1 MTIEIQYNL
10 LIKKYVRMKK
20 QLALLAALA
29 IAFGAPAG
37 MTSLPSTG
45 FTANAQTNKVT
56 GVIRDAQGEPLIG
69 ATVKVKGTNR
79 GTSTDVD
86 GKYSINANRGDVLVV
101 SYIGS
106 KPMEI
111 TVGSG
116 EMDIEMQ
123 ANDQVLDEVVV
134 TALGIRKDRKSL
146 GYAVD
151 DLKAEELMRNKSANA
166 INSLSGKI
174 AGVNITQSSGAAGSG
189 AQIILRGGTSG
200 SENRDNQP
208 LFVVDGVIYDNSSSI
223 VGNTGFDG
231 TGTAQTI
238 TSNRVMDINPEDIEN
253 ISILKGPAAS
263 ALYGSRAANGVVLIT
278 TKKGKEGHTEV
289 NLSAKYIIS
298 QASSLPKVQ
307 KDFVRGYLEEQYEG
321 SRYIGSSFNDFS
333 YNTWGKYDPSATRY
347 DNIGD
352 FFQAGGIWD
361 TNLSVSGGTKYNNFY
376 LSGSFYNQD
385 GIVPTTGY
393 TKTTFRFNGEQK
405 VGRFTFGANA
415 AYSDARVTRTLTGAA
430 LYGSDGTGAL
440 YAVYNWSPTDNMK
453 HYLNDDGTRYRMF
466 GDRLDPWAE
475 RDNPYW
481 ILNKNKMTD
490 NTERFTGNF
499 NVKWDIFDWWWINYR
514 MGVDSYTQEAVNSVA
529 PNGVVKKDWLKG
541 MLSDNTLRYRYLTNN
556 LMSNWN
562 AQLGEFNVNLMLGAS
577 TDYTKNVRNYQMAWN
592 FAVPDFFSF
601 DNAGNEDKKFQHT
614 LSRKRLVSA
623 FGEFRIDWR
632 NAIFLTVTG
641 RNDWTSTLPKENRS
655 YFYPSVSGAIAFTE
669 LFRESLPDWFSFG
682 KLRASWA
689 EVGKD
694 TGPYETNTYLWP
706 VYTFLLGKVGMG
718 NSWERG
724 NPYIKPEKTRST
736 EVGLELRFLQNRL
749 KFDVAYYTNN
759 SYNQILSPRGPQST
773 GYIFCSINAG
783 NVYNK
788 GLEVS
793 LGGTPILTEN
803 FVWETN
809 INAAGN
815 RGTMDNLPE
824 GMEFMYVTDVQY
836 AGAKAASI
844 SGGSFMAISGT
855 KWKRVQNADSPY
867 YGQLVL
873 DSNGF
878 PLKEDVGGDSWE
890 VGNREPKFQGG
901 WNNTFTFFK
910 NWTFNML
917 WEFSVGGDV
926 FNGTKFEMTQNGVS
940 EFSGKFRQEDLTIS
954 GVQNIG
960 TADDPN
966 YVEVSNTWSPNGT
979 YMFAGKEHSGQAII
993 EDYYLGAYNY
1003 EVANWITRVNSLR
1016 LRTISLTYDVPR
1028 SLLARTKYLKRAS
1041 ITASANNLLLFT
1053 NYDGDPEVAASGAGR
1068 GGSSSVGFDY
1078 CGVPAT
1084 RSYALGVNL
1093 TFGTNDE
1100 APKPAYTN
1108 TNVLNE
1114 QINTMRA
1121 QFADAEN
1128 AYNSRI
1134 AQLQGNLDDANRALL
1149 NCRND
1154 LNAAKNVAPK
1164 VVDNSKQ
1171 YMNVL
1176 VHFPVN
1182 KTAVTTDQRPNV
1194 ERVAA
1199 YLKSHPEATCTIK
1212 GYASPEGN
1220 LDNNIKLA
1228 NGRAASVK
1236 DMLVNK
1242 YGIAAN
1248 RIKAEGQ
1255 GISNMFD
1262 ELSWNRVSICEIIV
1276 K

>member
-1 MTIEIQYNL
+1 
-10 LIKKYVRMKK
+10 MKK

-29 IAFGAPAG
+29 IACGAPAG

-45 FTANAQTNKVT
+45 FTAEAQANKVS

-79 GTSTDVD
+79 GTATDVD
-86 GKYSINANRGDVLVV
+86 GKYSINANRGDVLVI
-101 SYIGS
+101 SYVGS
-106 KPMEI
+106 KPMEV
-111 TVGSG
+111 TVGSSS
-116 EMDIEMQ
+116 MDIDMA

-134 TALGIRKDRKSL
+134 TALGIRKDKKSL

-174 AGVNITQSSGAAGSG
+174 AGVNITQSSGAAGAG

-231 TGTAQTI
+231 TGTAQTV

-253 ISILKGPAAS
+253 MSILKGPAAS

-289 NLSAKYIIS
+289 NLSAKYILS
-298 QASSLPKVQ
+298 QAAHLPKVQ
-307 KDFVRGYLEEQYEG
+307 KSFLRGYLEDQYDG
-321 SRYIGSSFNDFS
+321 NKYIGTNYNDFAYTS
-333 YNTWGKYDPSATRY
+333 WGKYDPNAERY
-347 DNIGD
+347 DNIGG
-352 FFQAGGIWD
+352 FFQNGGIWD
-361 TNLSVSGGTKYNNFY
+361 TNLSVSGGTKNNSFY

-430 LYGSDGTGAL
+430 LYGSQGTGAL
-440 YAVYNWSPTDNMK
+440 YAVYNWSPTDYMK
-453 HYLNDDGTRYRMF
+453 HYLNEDGSRYRMF
-466 GDRLDPWAE
+466 GDRLDPWDE

-481 ILNKNKMTD
+481 ILEKNKMTD
-490 NTERFTGNF
+490 KTERFTGNF

-514 MGVDSYTQEAVNSVA
+514 MGVDTYTQEAINLVA
-529 PNGVVKKDWLKG
+529 PDGAIKKDWQKG
-541 MLSDNTLRYRYLTNN
+541 MLSDNTMRYRYLTNN

-562 AQLGEFNVNLMLGAS
+562 KQFGDFNVNLMLGGS

-592 FAVPDFFSF
+592 FAVPEFFSF

-614 LSRKRLVSA
+614 MSRKRLISA
-623 FGEFRIDWR
+623 FGEFRMDWR

-682 KLRASWA
+682 KIRASWA

-736 EVGLELRFLQNRL
+736 EVGLELRFLRNRL

-788 GLEVS
+788 GIEIS
-793 LGGTPILTEN
+793 LGGTPIQTRD
-803 FVWETN
+803 FTWETN

-815 RGTMDNLPE
+815 RGTMKNLPD

-855 KWKRVQNADSPY
+855 KWKRVQNPDSPY
-867 YGQLVL
+867 NGQLVL
-873 DSNGF
+873 NSNGF
-878 PLKEDVGGDSWE
+878 PVAEDVGGDSWE
-890 VGNREPKFQGG
+890 VGNREPKFAGG
-901 WNNTFTFFK
+901 WNNTFTWK
-910 NWTFNML
+910 NLSFNML
-917 WEFSVGGDV
+917 WEFRVGGDV
-926 FNGTKFEMTQNGVS
+926 FNGTKYEMTMNGVS
-940 EFSGKFRQEDLTIS
+940 DFSGKFRQEDLTIS
-954 GVQNIG
+954 GVQNTG
-960 TADDPN
+960 TADNPN
-966 YVEVSNTWSPNGT
+966 YVEVSNTWSPDKS
-979 YMFAGKEHSGQAII
+979 YMFAGKEQSGMSII
-993 EDYYLGAYNY
+993 QNYYTGAYNI
-1003 EVANWITRVNSLR
+1003 EVANWITKVNSLR
-1016 LRTISLTYDVPR
+1016 LRTISLTYDLPR
-1028 SLLARTKYLKRAS
+1028 TLLARTKYIKRAA

-1053 NYDGDPEVAASGAGR
+1053 NYDGDPEVAASGSGR

-1084 RSYALGVNL
+1084 RSYAVGINL
-1093 TFGTNDE
+1093 TFGTTEE
-1100 APKPAYTN
+1100 APARVN
-1108 TNVLNE
+1108 NVELDNLNG
-1114 QINTMRA
+1114 QINDLRNQLTNA
-1121 QFADAEN
+1121 EQSYNAHIADLQNQLKAAN
-1128 AYNSRI
+1128 QRNS
-1134 AQLQGNLDDANRALL
+1134 QLQKDLDDCQKSKSGMIDKAL
-1149 NCRND
+1149 
-1154 LNAAKNVAPK
+1154 
-1164 VVDNSKQ
+1164 Q
-1171 YMNVL
+1171 YMTIL

-1182 KTAVTTDQRPNV
+1182 KTAVTTDQQPNV
-1194 ERVAA
+1194 ERIAA
-1199 YLKSHPEATCTIK
+1199 YLKSHPEATCTIN
-1212 GYASPEGN
+1212 GYASKDGPLEH
-1220 LDNNIKLA
+1220 NITLA

-1236 DMLVNK
+1236 DMLVKK
-1242 YGIAAN
+1242 YGIDAK
-1248 RIKAEGQ
+1248 RITAQGQ

>member
-1 MTIEIQYNL
+1 
-10 LIKKYVRMKK
+10 MKK

-29 IAFGAPAG
+29 IACGAPAG
-37 MTSLPSTG
+37 ISSIPSTG
-45 FTANAQTNKVT
+45 FTAEAQANRVT

-79 GTSTDVD
+79 GTATDVD
-86 GKYSINANRGDVLVV
+86 GKYSIVANRGDVLVV
-101 SYIGS
+101 SYVGS
-106 KPMEI
+106 KPIEV

-116 EMDIEMQ
+116 NMDIDMA

-134 TALGIRKDRKSL
+134 TALGIRKDKKSL

-151 DLKAEELMRNKSANA
+151 DLKADELMRNKSANA

-174 AGVNITQSSGAAGSG
+174 AGVNITQSSGAAGAG

-208 LFVVDGVIYDNSSSI
+208 LFVVDGVIYDNSSSL

-253 ISILKGPAAS
+253 MSILKGPAAS

-289 NLSAKYIIS
+289 NLSAKYILS

-307 KDFVRGYLEEQYEG
+307 KSFLRGYLEDQYDG
-321 SRYIGSSFNDFS
+321 NKYIGTNYNDFAYTS
-333 YNTWGKYDPSATRY
+333 WGKYDPNATRY

-352 FFQAGGIWD
+352 FFQNGGIWD
-361 TNLSVSGGTKYNNFY
+361 TNLSVSGGTKNNSFY
-376 LSGSFYNQD
+376 LSGSFYDQD

-430 LYGSDGTGAL
+430 LYGSQGTGAL
-440 YAVYNWSPTDNMK
+440 YAVYNWSPTDYMK
-453 HYLNDDGTRYRMF
+453 HYLNEDGSRYRMF
-466 GDRLDPWAE
+466 GDRLEPWDE

-481 ILNKNKMTD
+481 ILEKNKMTD
-490 NTERFTGNF
+490 KTERFTGNF

-514 MGVDSYTQEAVNSVA
+514 MGVDSYTQEAINLVA
-529 PNGVVKKDWLKG
+529 PDGAIKKDWQKG
-541 MLSDNTLRYRYLTNN
+541 MLSDNTMRYRYLTNN

-562 AQLGEFNVNLMLGAS
+562 GQFGDFNVNLMLGGS

-592 FAVPDFFSF
+592 FAVPEFFSF

-614 LSRKRLVSA
+614 MSRKRLISA
-623 FGEFRIDWR
+623 FGEFRMDWR

-682 KLRASWA
+682 KIRASWA

-736 EVGLELRFLQNRL
+736 EVGLELRFLRNRL

-788 GLEVS
+788 GLEIS
-793 LGGTPILTEN
+793 LGGTPIQTKD
-803 FVWETN
+803 FTWETN

-815 RGTMDNLPE
+815 RGTMKNLPD

-855 KWKRVQNADSPY
+855 KWKRVQNPDSPY
-867 YGQLVL
+867 NGQLVL
-873 DSNGF
+873 NSNGF
-878 PLKEDVGGDSWE
+878 PVAEDVGGDSWE
-890 VGNREPKFQGG
+890 AGNREPKFAGG
-901 WNNTFTFFK
+901 WNNTFTWK
-910 NWTFNML
+910 DLSFNML
-917 WEFSVGGDV
+917 WEFRVGGDV
-926 FNGTKFEMTQNGVS
+926 FNGTKYEMTMNGVS
-940 EFSGKFRQEDLTIS
+940 DFSGKFRQEDLTIS
-954 GVQNIG
+954 GVQNTG
-960 TADDPN
+960 TADNPN
-966 YVEVSNTWSPNGT
+966 YVEVSNTWSPDKS
-979 YMFAGKEHSGQAII
+979 YVFAGKEQSGMSII
-993 EDYYLGAYNY
+993 QNYYTGAYNI
-1003 EVANWITRVNSLR
+1003 EVANWITKVNSLR
-1016 LRTISLTYDVPR
+1016 LRTISLTYDLPR
-1028 SLLARTKYLKRAS
+1028 TLLARTKYIKRAA

-1053 NYDGDPEVAASGAGR
+1053 NYDGDPEVAASGSGR

-1084 RSYALGVNL
+1084 RSYAVGINL

-1100 APKPAYTN
+1100 APARVN
-1108 TNVLNE
+1108 NAELDLLNN
-1114 QINTMRA
+1114 QINDLRN
-1121 QFADAEN
+1121 QLADAQN
-1128 AYNSRI
+1128 ASNARI
-1134 AQLQGNLDDANRALL
+1134 NDLQNQ
-1149 NCRND
+1149 
-1154 LNAAKNVAPK
+1154 LNAANNRANQLQKDLNDCQK
-1164 VVDNSKQ
+1164 SKSGMIDKSLQ
-1171 YMNVL
+1171 YMTIL

-1182 KTAVTTDQRPNV
+1182 KTAISTDQQPNV
-1194 ERVAA
+1194 ERIAA
-1199 YLKSHPEATCTIK
+1199 YMKSHPEANCTIN
-1212 GYASPEGN
+1212 GYASKDGPA
-1220 LDNNIKLA
+1220 DHNIKLA
-1228 NGRAASVK
+1228 EGRAASVK
-1236 DMLVNK
+1236 DMLVKK
-1242 YGIAAN
+1242 YGIDAK
-1248 RIKAEGQ
+1248 RINAQGQ
-1255 GISNMFD
+1255 GISEMFD

>member
-1 MTIEIQYNL
+1 
-10 LIKKYVRMKK
+10 MKK

-29 IAFGAPAG
+29 IACGAPAG

-45 FTANAQTNKVT
+45 FTASAQANKVT

-79 GTSTDVD
+79 GTATDID
-86 GKYSINANRGDVLVV
+86 GKYSINANRGDVLVI
-101 SYIGS
+101 SYVGS
-106 KPMEI
+106 KPMEV

-116 EMDIEMQ
+116 NMDINMD

-134 TALGIRKDRKSL
+134 TALGIRKDKKSL

-174 AGVNITQSSGAAGSG
+174 AGVNITQSSGAAGAG

-253 ISILKGPAAS
+253 MSILKGPAAS

-289 NLSAKYIIS
+289 NLSAKYILS
-298 QASSLPKVQ
+298 QATSLPKVQ
-307 KDFVRGYLEEQYEG
+307 KDFLRGYLEDQYDG
-321 SRYIGSSFNDFS
+321 DNYIGTNYNDFAYTS
-333 YNTWGKYDPSATRY
+333 WGKYDPNATRY
-347 DNIGD
+347 DNIGE
-352 FFQAGGIWD
+352 FFQTGGIWD
-361 TNLSVSGGTKYNNFY
+361 TNLSVSGGTKNNSFY
-376 LSGSFYNQD
+376 LSGSFYDQD

-393 TKTTFRFNGEQK
+393 KKTTFRFNGEQK

-415 AYSDARVTRTLTGAA
+415 AYSDARVVRTLTGAA
-430 LYGSDGTGAL
+430 LYDSQGTGAL

-453 HYLNDDGTRYRMF
+453 HYLNEDGTRYRMF
-466 GDRLDPWAE
+466 DDRLDPWAE

-481 ILNKNKMTD
+481 ILNKNRMTD

-514 MGVDSYTQEAVNSVA
+514 MGVDSYTQEAVNLVA
-529 PNGVVKKDWLKG
+529 PNGVIKKDWQKG
-541 MLSDNTLRYRYLTNN
+541 MLSDNTMRYRYLTNN

-562 AQLGEFNVNLMLGAS
+562 KQFGDFNVNLMLGGS

-601 DNAGNEDKKFQHT
+601 DNASTDNKKFQHT
-614 LSRKRLVSA
+614 MSRKRLISA
-623 FGEFRIDWR
+623 FGEFRVDWR

-682 KLRASWA
+682 KIRASWA

-706 VYTFLLGKVGMG
+706 VYTFLLGKTGMG

-759 SYNQILSPRGPQST
+759 SYNQIMSPRGPQST

-788 GLEVS
+788 GLEIS
-793 LGGTPILTEN
+793 LGGTPIQTKD
-803 FVWETN
+803 FTWETN

-815 RGTMDNLPE
+815 RGTMKNLPD

-855 KWKRVQNADSPY
+855 KWKRVQNPDSPY

-873 DSNGF
+873 NSNGF
-878 PLKEDVGGDSWE
+878 PVAEDVGGDSWE

-901 WNNTFTFFK
+901 WNNTFIWK
-910 NWTFNML
+910 NLTFNML
-917 WEFSVGGDV
+917 WEFRVGGDV
-926 FNGTKFEMTQNGVS
+926 FNGTKYEMTMNGVS
-940 EFSGKFRQEDLTIS
+940 EFSGKFRQEDLTIK
-954 GVQNIG
+954 GVQNTG
-960 TADDPN
+960 TADNPN
-966 YVEVSNTWSPNGT
+966 YVEVTNTWSPDKS
-979 YMFAGKEHSGQAII
+979 YVFAGKEQSGISII
-993 EDYYLGAYNY
+993 QNYYTGAYNI
-1003 EVANWITRVNSLR
+1003 EVSNWITKVNSLR
-1016 LRTISLTYDVPR
+1016 LRTISLTYDLPR
-1028 SLLARTKYLKRAS
+1028 SLLARTKYIKRAA

-1084 RSYALGVNL
+1084 RQYALGINL

-1100 APKPAYTN
+1100 APARVN
-1108 TNVLNE
+1108 NVQLETLNG
-1114 QINTMRA
+1114 QINDLRNQLANA
-1121 QFADAEN
+1121 QN
-1128 AYNSRI
+1128 ASNARI
-1134 AQLQGNLDDANRALL
+1134 AQLQSDLDAANRALN
-1149 NCRND
+1149 NCKND
-1154 LNAAKNVAPK
+1154 LNAAKNAAPK
-1164 VVDNSKQ
+1164 LVDNSKQ

-1182 KTAVTTDQRPNV
+1182 KTTISADQRANV

-1199 YLKSHPEATCTIK
+1199 YLKSHPDATCTIK
-1212 GYASPEGN
+1212 GYASPEGPAE
-1220 LDNNIKLA
+1220 NNIKLA
-1228 NGRAASVK
+1228 EGRAASVK
-1236 DMLVNK
+1236 DMLVKK
-1242 YGIAAN
+1242 YGIDAKRINAA
-1248 RIKAEGQ
+1248 GQ

-1262 ELSWNRVSICEIIV
+1262 ELSWNRVSICEIVV

>member
-1 MTIEIQYNL
+1 
-10 LIKKYVRMKK
+10 MKK

-29 IAFGAPAG
+29 IACGAPVG

-45 FTANAQTNKVT
+45 FTASAQANKVS

-116 EMDIEMQ
+116 NMDIEMQ

-134 TALGIRKDRKSL
+134 TALGIRKDKKSL

-189 AQIILRGGTSG
+189 AQIILRGGTTV
-200 SENRDNQP
+200 SETHDSQP
-208 LFVVDGVIYDNSSSI
+208 LFVVDGVIYDNSAGI
-223 VGNTGFDG
+223 VGNSAFDG
-231 TGTAQTI
+231 MMNSATTS
-238 TSNRVMDINPEDIEN
+238 SNRVMDINPEDIEN
-253 ISILKGPAAS
+253 MSILKGPAAS
-263 ALYGSRAANGVVLIT
+263 ALYGSRAANGVVIIT
-278 TKKGKEGHTEV
+278 TKKGKEGHSEV
-289 NLSAKYIIS
+289 SFSGKMI
-298 QASSLPKVQ
+298 ASMVKDLPKTQ
-307 KDFVRGYLEEQYEG
+307 HEYVRGYMTDMY
-321 SRYIGSSFNDFS
+321 NDAGAWTGLDIKDDS
-333 YNTWGKYDPSATRY
+333 YNSWGPKQNVPFY
-347 DNIGD
+347 DNLKN
-352 FFQAGGIWD
+352 FFETGLIWD
-361 TNLSVSGGTKYNNFY
+361 TNVSVSGGTKYNNFF
-376 LSGSFYNQD
+376 LSGSFYDQD

-393 TKTTFRFNGEQK
+393 KKTTFRFNGEQK

-415 AYSDARVTRTLTGAA
+415 AYSDARTTKTLTGAA
-430 LYGSDGTGAL
+430 LYGSSGTGAL
-440 YAVYNWSPTDNMK
+440 YAAYNWAPSDDMR
-453 HYLNDDGTRYRMF
+453 HYLNEDGTRYRMF
-466 GDRLDPWAE
+466 GEQFDPWDE

-481 ILNKNKMTD
+481 IVNKNKMTD
-490 NTERFTGNF
+490 DTERFTGNF
-499 NVKWDIFDWWWINYR
+499 NVKWDLFDWWWLSYR
-514 MGVDSYTQEAVNSVA
+514 MGVDSYTTQSENRIA
-529 PNGVVKKDWLKG
+529 PGGAIKKVWQNGMWSNNMYK
-541 MLSDNTLRYRYLTNN
+541 YRYLSNN

-562 AQLGEFNVNLMLGAS
+562 EQFGDFNVNLMLGGS
-577 TDYTKNVRNYQMAWN
+577 TDYIKTRSDYEMAWN
-592 FAVPDFFSF
+592 FPTELYSAENAEKTAQSF
-601 DNAGNEDKKFQHT
+601 KHRISQ
-614 LSRKRLVSA
+614 KRMVSA

-641 RNDWTSTLPKENRS
+641 RNDWTSTLPKDNRS

-682 KLRASWA
+682 KIRASWA

-694 TGPYETNTYLWP
+694 TSPYETNTYLWP
-706 VYTFLLGKVGMG
+706 VGTYLGGKVGMG
-718 NSWERG
+718 NIWSRG
-724 NPYIKPEKTRST
+724 NSYMKPERTRST

-749 KFDVAYYTNN
+749 KFDAAYYTNN
-759 SYNQILSPRGPQST
+759 SYDMILSPRGPQST
-773 GYIFCSINAG
+773 GYIFCSLNSG
-783 NVYNK
+783 NIYNK
-788 GLEVS
+788 GVELS
-793 LGGTPILTEN
+793 LSGTPIQREN
-803 FVWETN
+803 FVWETGIN
-809 INAAGN
+809 IFGN
-815 RGTMDNLPE
+815 RGTVGELVNGIDV
-824 GMEFMYVTDVQY
+824 MYLTDVQY
-836 AGAKAASI
+836 GGAKAASYNH
-844 SGGSFMAISGT
+844 GVFMGIDGT
-855 KWKRVQNADSPY
+855 KWNRNSDGK
-867 YGQLVL
+867 LIL
-873 DSNGF
+873 DKNGF
-878 PLKEDVGGDSWE
+878 PTTDGKAYE
-890 VGNREPKFQGG
+890 VGDREAKWQGG

-917 WEFSVGGDV
+917 WEFRYGGDV
-926 FNGTKFEMTQNGVS
+926 FNGTKYAMS
-940 EFSGKFRQEDLTIS
+940 MSGTSQLSADWRNQPLTIE
-954 GVQNIG
+954 GVVDTGQKD
-960 TADDPN
+960 ADGNPIYQD
-966 YVEVSNTWSPNGT
+966 VSNTWKANEN
-979 YMFAGKEHSGQAII
+979 YMFNNVETSGYNII
-993 EDYYLGAYNY
+993 KNYYTGAYNY
-1003 EVANWITRVNSLR
+1003 EVRNWITYVKSLR

-1028 SLLARTKYLKRAS
+1028 SFLARTKYIKRAA

-1053 NYDGDPEVAASGAGR
+1053 NYDGDPEVAASGAGI

-1084 RSYALGVNL
+1084 RQYALGVNL
-1093 TFGTNDE
+1093 VFGTDNEE
-1100 APKPAYTN
+1100 APARVN
-1108 TNVLNE
+1108 NVELDLLNG
-1114 QINTMRA
+1114 QINDLRNQLA
-1121 QFADAEN
+1121 N
-1128 AYNSRI
+1128 ANNASNARI
-1134 AQLQGNLDDANRALL
+1134 AQVENDLAAANKALA

-1154 LNAAKNVAPK
+1154 LNAAKNKPAT

-1194 ERVAA
+1194 ERVAT

-1220 LDNNIKLA
+1220 QENNIKLA

-1236 DMLVNK
+1236 DLLVKK

-1248 RIKAEGQ
+1248 RINAAGQ